1 MRCADSP
8 TQELNES
15 TSHTAKPISWFC
27 SCISISFT
35 IYSVNRVAKPEQSLN
50 FALFFFAYYGYV
62 GIFSPYASLFFEERG
77 LSAAQIGVLMSLLQV
92 MRIFGPNVWG
102 WVADHRS
109 QRVAVLRV
117 TSLAAVISFCGMFF
131 GQTFAYFF
139 AVMVIVNLFTSAQ
152 GPLSEAL
159 MLSAMRGDLT
169 HYGRLRL
176 WGSVGFIFSVMAAGQ
191 LLDWYSVELMPWLA
205 LIMLAMVSV
214 VTLRMREEA
223 PIVHRSDSPSVM
235 SVLRKREVW
244 SFFTSTFLMVAA
256 HASLYVYYSLYLSQ
270 IGYSKTVIGLMW
282 SLGVIA
288 EIIFFFYQEPL
299 FKRFGVKNLMFI
311 SLAIGVIRFLM
322 IAFGAQSL
330 VLLLIA
336 QVLHAATFGVH
347 HSSSVATLQRW
358 FSGPLQARGQALYIS
373 ISYGLGGTLGGL
385 LLSAC
390 WDTFGAQLVYVIA
403 ALMSG
408 CGLVAAV
415 LSYRWQIRD
424 GEIK

>member
-1 MRCADSP
+1 MRCAGSP

-35 IYSVNRVAKPEQSLN
+35 LYSVNRVAKPEQSLN

-176 WGSVGFIFSVMAAGQ
+176 WGSVGFIFYVMAAGQ
-191 LLDWYSVELMPWLA
+191 LLYWYSVELMPWLA

>member
-1 MRCADSP
+1 M
-8 TQELNES
+8 
-15 TSHTAKPISWFC
+15 
-27 SCISISFT
+27 
-35 IYSVNRVAKPEQSLN
+35 NRVAKPEQSLN

-299 FKRFGVKNLMFI
+299 FKRFGVKNLMFV

-358 FSGPLQARGQALYIS
+358 FSGPLQARGQALFIS

>member
-1 MRCADSP
+1 
-8 TQELNES
+8 
-15 TSHTAKPISWFC
+15 
-27 SCISISFT
+27 
-35 IYSVNRVAKPEQSLN
+35 VNRVAKPEQSLN

-77 LSAAQIGVLMSLLQV
+77 LSAAQIGVLMSMLQV